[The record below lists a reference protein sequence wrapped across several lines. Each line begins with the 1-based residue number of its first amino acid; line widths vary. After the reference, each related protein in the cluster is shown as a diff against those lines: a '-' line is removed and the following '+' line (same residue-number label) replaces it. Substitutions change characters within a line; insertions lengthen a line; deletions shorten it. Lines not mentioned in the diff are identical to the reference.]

1 TLERRG
7 QQQGTRAQR
16 EEYQE
21 YYENR
26 STVRR
31 LQKRRQDFTDLVG
44 QHVSAPDTY
53 LPSPS
58 SGPQYRACYQAIQ
71 RLGVRGVRV
80 ARRGNQRPNSTYVPT
95 LEPPLLI
102 GDDSAPLPC
111 SV

>member
-1 TLERRG
+1 MLVRRG
-7 QQQGTRAQR
+7 PQQGSRAQR

-71 RLGVRGVRV
+71 RLACAEFESHVAETRG
-80 ARRGNQRPNSTYVPT
+80 PNSTYVPT
-95 LEPPLLI
+95 LEPPLLN
-102 GDDSAPLPC
+102 
-111 SV
+111 